1 LRGEIGVDE
10 KISAPGRRTLP
21 FRGRVQDRRN
31 RDSRFGLFVGMG
43 DAVQMIA
50 HGPLLALS
58 VAGHGASHQTD
69 RQNHS

>member
-1 LRGEIGVDE
+1 
-10 KISAPGRRTLP
+10 
-21 FRGRVQDRRN
+21 
-31 RDSRFGLFVGMG
+31 MG